1 MSSDEEAVEERI
13 EISKADVKA
22 VIGRKEEQLKSIR
35 EKSNCRIEISY
46 KTTPNGICKITGTRK
61 NVIIALRVI
70 REVCEMKIE
79 NHDIL
84 PNLRMP
90 LKSVDEAQAHIP
102 PALPRHRSVKPED
115 GGMIKMLQAQLG
127 NKLLLPY
134 TSQCYDP
141 CLPSLPPPIPLK
153 PKFIATNQIYKNPFN
168 DESCESNSSF
178 QKLATTP
185 MDIGSTQ
192 TDEHLFNDQN
202 NFEKI
207 FIPDS
212 EIILPETGPSTID
225 IVEDRVTDVVSKETC
240 VIQPSHPQLVNKNIQ
255 TDTDSNKKQNS
266 LRLRFQKVKAI
277 FGRNK
282 SKSVKDGAAAVVDV
296 IENKNEYIKIADKKI
311 PCVPNNQSVFEC
323 GICFEVFKIDDGCIK
338 CEKNPFVEIT
348 SNLTHSICIDCMR
361 GYAHSAITDI
371 QVANGGLGLKCIDAE
386 CTNVFLLTS
395 FEFYLSDDDFLP
407 LKLRLQEQ
415 CLADA
420 SLEDLVTCS
429 DCGLRVC
436 APPFST
442 FYICERGRRQCR
454 FCPRLYDAVH
464 EDKTCE
470 EMNEE
475 ENINISSQKMESK
488 ISEAI
493 IRKCHKCNIAFVK
506 NEGCNKMTCQCGAK
520 QCYVCHHIDID
531 YSHFCSCDT
540 QKQHGKCEIC
550 KKGCRLWENV
560 EELDQ
565 IKINE
570 LQQLFI

>member
-1 MSSDEEAVEERI
+1 MSSDEEVVEERI
-13 EISKADVKA
+13 VIPKTEVKT
-22 VIGRKEEQLKSIR
+22 V
-35 EKSNCRIEISY
+35 Y
-46 KTTPNGICKITGTRK
+46 
-61 NVIIALRVI
+61 
-70 REVCEMKIE
+70 EMKIE
-79 NHDIL
+79 NYDIL
-84 PNLRMP
+84 PNLSTP
-90 LKSVDEAQAHIP
+90 SKPVDKSQTHIP

-134 TSQCYDP
+134 NGQCYDP
-141 CLPSLPPPIPLK
+141 CLPPLLPPIPLK
-153 PKFIATNQIYKNPFN
+153 PKFMATSQTNKNPYN
-168 DESCESNSSF
+168 DESYESNYSI

-192 TDEHLFNDQN
+192 TDEDLFNDQN
-202 NFEKI
+202 NFEKN
-207 FIPDS
+207 FLPDG
-212 EIILPETGPSTID
+212 ETILPETEPSTID
-225 IVEDRVTDVVSKETC
+225 IDEGPVTDV
-240 VIQPSHPQLVNKNIQ
+240 IIRPLPPQQIDKNIQ
-255 TDTDSNKKQNS
+255 TDNDSNKKQNS
-266 LRLRFQKVKAI
+266 MRIRFQKVKAI

-282 SKSVKDGAAAVVDV
+282 SKSIKETAAAAVDV
-296 IENKNEYIKIADKKI
+296 IENKNEYIKTADKKI
-311 PCVPNNQSVFEC
+311 PCVQNNQSVFEC
-323 GICFEVFKIDDGCIK
+323 GICFEVYKIDDGCIK
-338 CEKNPFVEIT
+338 CEKNP
-348 SNLTHSICIDCMR
+348 

-386 CTNVFLLTS
+386 CTNIFLLTS

-442 FYICERGRRQCR
+442 FYICECGRRQCR
-454 FCPRLYDAVH
+454 FCPRL
-464 EDKTCE
+464 
-470 EMNEE
+470 
-475 ENINISSQKMESK
+475 ESK
-488 ISEAI
+488 LSEAI

-520 QCYVCHHIDID
+520 QCYVCHQKDID

-550 KKGCRLWENV
+550 KKGCRLWENA

>member
-1 MSSDEEAVEERI
+1 MSSNEEIVEERI
-13 EISKADVKA
+13 EIPKTDVKA

-61 NVIIALRVI
+61 NVIIALRLI
-70 REVCEMKIE
+70 REVYETKIE
-79 NHDIL
+79 NNDIL

-90 LKSVDEAQAHIP
+90 SKSIDNIP

-134 TSQCYDP
+134 NGLCYN
-141 CLPSLPPPIPLK
+141 PSLPPQPPPIALK
-153 PKFIATNQIYKNPFN
+153 PKFMATSQIYKNPFN
-168 DESCESNSSF
+168 DESFGSNYSI

-192 TDEHLFNDQN
+192 TDEDLFNDQN
-202 NFEKI
+202 NFEKF
-207 FIPDS
+207 FIPDG
-212 EIILPETGPSTID
+212 EIILPETGSSTIE
-225 IVEDRVTDVVSKETC
+225 IAEDPVKDVANKEAC
-240 VIQPSHPQLVNKNIQ
+240 VIQSPTPQQVDKNIQ
-255 TDTDSNKKQNS
+255 TDTDNNKKQNS
-266 LRLRFQKVKAI
+266 IRLRFQKVKAI

-282 SKSVKDGAAAVVDV
+282 SKSIKEASAAAVDV
-296 IENKNEYIKIADKKI
+296 IENKNEYIKTADKKI
-311 PCVPNNQSVFEC
+311 PCVQNNQPSFEC

-338 CEKNPFVEIT
+338 CEKNPFVEI
-348 SNLTHSICIDCMR
+348 SINLTHSICIDCMR

-386 CTNVFLLTS
+386 CINVFLLTS

-442 FYICERGRRQCR
+442 FYICECGRRQCR
-454 FCPRLYDAVH
+454 FCPRL
-464 EDKTCE
+464 
-470 EMNEE
+470 
-475 ENINISSQKMESK
+475 ESK
-488 ISEAI
+488 LSEAI
-493 IRKCHKCNIAFVK
+493 IRKCHKCNIPFIK

-520 QCYVCHHIDID
+520 QCYVCHQKDID
-531 YSHFCSCDT
+531 YSHFCSCDI
-540 QKQHGKCEIC
+540 QQQHGKCEIC
-550 KKGCRLWENV
+550 KKSCRLWENA

-570 LQQLFI
+570 LQQFLI